1 MLLWV
6 VVLAKVSLIGFEFFK
21 IKKTTTTTTIT
32 TIKHTGKGVGAVVA
46 VNVRRKQVSEQPLT
60 PPLPY
65 DQARQTP
72 PLTSSTVQ

>member
-6 VVLAKVSLIGFEFFK
+6 VVLVKVSLIGFEFFK
-21 IKKTTTTTTIT
+21 IKKTTIIIIT

-72 PLTSSTVQ
+72 SLTSSTVQ